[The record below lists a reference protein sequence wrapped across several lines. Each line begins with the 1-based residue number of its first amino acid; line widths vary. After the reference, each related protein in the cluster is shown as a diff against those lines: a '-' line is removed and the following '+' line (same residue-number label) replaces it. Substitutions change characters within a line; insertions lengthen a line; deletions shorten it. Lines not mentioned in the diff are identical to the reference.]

1 MVLPWKRSVLLK
13 TTRQHEIMKLLML
26 RQTIKT
32 EDLVEEMG
40 VSIETIRRDIN
51 DLVRQGLVAKM
62 YGGIRVVQNDM
73 RITVQ
78 ESWTK
83 RMETCHDEKVAIASR
98 ALELVPDNATIALDT
113 GTTVY
118 EFSRLLGGRKNLT
131 VITNSLNIAGELS
144 QNTQHTIYSVG
155 GMLNRGEIVTVGT
168 FACGFLD
175 NFASIDLFVCSADGL
190 TPENGVT
197 EFVES
202 MVDIKR
208 RMSAISDRILLLAD
222 HGKFG
227 KKSLFKSIA
236 TEDIDVI
243 VTDARTPAAALEPF
257 REYPMEILIA
267 DRHDRV

>member
-1 MVLPWKRSVLLK
+1 
-13 TTRQHEIMKLLML
+13 MKLLMM
-26 RQTIKT
+26 RQAIKT
-32 EDLVEEMG
+32 EELVETLG

-83 RMETCHDEKVAIASR
+83 RMESCRDEKIAIVSR
-98 ALELVPDNATIALDT
+98 ALELIPDNATIALDT

-118 EFSRLLGGRKNLT
+118 EFSRMLGGKKNLT
-131 VITNSLNIAGELS
+131 VITNSLNIASELS

-155 GMLNRGEIVTVGT
+155 GVLNRGEIVTVGT

-175 NFASIDLFVCSADGL
+175 NFAAIDLFVCSADGI

-208 RMSAISDRILLLAD
+208 RTCAIANRIMVLVD
-222 HGKFG
+222 HSKFG
-227 KKSLFKSIA
+227 KKSLFKSVP
-236 TEDIDVI
+236 TEDIDI
-243 VTDARTPAAALEPF
+243 LITDSGTPEASLEPY
-257 REYPMEILIA
+257 REYKMQIVVA
-267 DRHDRV
+267 DLGNGGEGA